1 MKIWNLIF
9 KFTNSFFYLNFML
22 QDVKAAIAG
31 DASSWNILYRKHEP
45 WLYAAALRICG
56 NCPAAKDAVQ
66 ETFVQAYLKLHQ
78 LKDPAVFPAWL
89 KTTLFRNCYRSKQ
102 QNFLSVDNP
111 TLFENANLY
120 EDEINRKMEWYE
132 RQTKIYAS
140 LSCLSDA
147 LQTVLL
153 LRYFSNWPS
162 YEEIA
167 AILCIPVGTVRS
179 RLNQA
184 KQKLAQYW
192 AKSSGDNDSPFREAV
207 EWNGLY
213 NDYFGNVY
221 TSLHYREKLIGHFDK
236 NLQLLFT
243 SGKSAVGFR
252 IVQRLIEEDIVY
264 GNRFD
269 GLEVSSSGNISII
282 ECRNINP
289 VEYPDRCPDS
299 TVFVLHRTG
308 DLVTRMNL
316 HNSR

>member
-1 MKIWNLIF
+1 MQQF
-9 KFTNSFFYLNFML
+9 
-22 QDVKAAIAG
+22 VKAAMAG
-31 DASSWNILYRKHEP
+31 DASAWNILYRKHEP

-56 NCPAAKDAVQ
+56 NSPAAKDAVQ

-78 LKDPAVFPAWL
+78 LKDAAVFPAWL
-89 KTTLFRNCYRSKQ
+89 KTTLFRNCYRGKQ
-102 QNFLSVDNP
+102 QNFLSIDNDILSEKA
-111 TLFENANLY
+111 TLY
-120 EDEINRKMEWYE
+120 EDEINRKLDWYE
-132 RQTKIYAS
+132 RQTKIYVS
-140 LSCLSDA
+140 LSCLSDT
-147 LQTVLL
+147 LQSVLL

-192 AKSSGDNDSPFREAV
+192 AKSNGDDDSAFREAM

-221 TSLHYREKLIGHFDK
+221 TSLCHREKLLGHFDK
-236 NLQLLFT
+236 NLQLVFT
-243 SGKSAVGFR
+243 SGKLAVGCS
-252 IVQRLIEEDIVY
+252 IVHRLIEEDIVY
-264 GNRFD
+264 GNRFA
-269 GLEVSSSGNISII
+269 GLEVTSSGNISII

-308 DLVTRMNL
+308 DVVTRMNL